1 MMKSRGAILIVTLLI
16 LSILISTGVAV
27 IKVVG
32 SGAKIAGMEFERK
45 AAFYLAEAGFE
56 RAKVIISSN
65 AGWFTDMPHSPPD
78 DVVWLINE
86 ADGHKESLGDGAFK
100 IVKESGKNILY
111 CIGYFNGS
119 GRKPAVAVLKV
130 EYQTDPFKQLNW
142 EIL

>member
-1 MMKSRGAILIVTLLI
+1 MKSRGSILIVTLLI
-16 LSILISTGVAV
+16 LSILLSTCVVV

-32 SGAKIAGMEFERK
+32 SGARIAGMEFERK
-45 AAFYLAEAGFE
+45 VAFYLAEAGFE
-56 RAKVIISSN
+56 RAKVIMSSN
-65 AGWFTDMPHSPPD
+65 ANWFTDMPHSPSND
-78 DVVWLINE
+78 MVWLMGE
-86 ADGHKESLGDGAFK
+86 AEGHREDLGSGNFK

-130 EYQTDPFKQLNW
+130 DYQPAPFKQLNW